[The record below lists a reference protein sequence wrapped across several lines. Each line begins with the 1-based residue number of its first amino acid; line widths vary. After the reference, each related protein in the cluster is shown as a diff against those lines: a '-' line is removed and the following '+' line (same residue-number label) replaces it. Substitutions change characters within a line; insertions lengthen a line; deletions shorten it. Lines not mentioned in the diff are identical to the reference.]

1 MMIDARDIAALLGGR
16 SALKRTV
23 RDFSDLAAAVEEG
36 LPSDA
41 MRALVKSGTTTA
53 TEISESVR
61 IPERTLMRL
70 QKRERLPADESDK
83 IYRLAYIV
91 ATATKTFDSQEK
103 AHRWLRRPN
112 RALGNRTP
120 LVLIRTEPGLS
131 QVERELGRI
140 EYGELS

>member
-1 MMIDARDIAALLGGR
+1 MTVDARDIAALLGGR
-16 SALKRTV
+16 PALRRSV
-23 RDFSDLAAAVEEG
+23 RNLSDLAAAVEEG

-41 MRALVKSGTTTA
+41 MRALVKSGASTA
-53 TEISESVR
+53 TEISESAR

-70 QKRERLPADESDK
+70 QKRDRLPTDESDK

-91 ATATKTFDSQEK
+91 AAATKTFDDKRK

-120 LVLIRTEPGLS
+120 LALIRTEPGLC

-140 EYGELS
+140 EYGELG